1 MRSFSDFVAAP
12 KHKAAVVAQAPA
24 APAVSAPAQLP
35 EPPASIIIVTVA
47 ALDAAIQRFNAR
59 VVAAHAAGRAD
70 LRAERNL
77 DACVSIAAAL
87 RRYGNLTEKQASYA
101 RALIG
106 WSLEAADKPAAQQ
119 KKLPATLAVVRPF
132 ARVTIGEIRF
142 SKKRGEDFFWIKSA
156 DVLVGKLDAEGV
168 ALFQGRITAAGLDK
182 AEIAAQLD
190 RIEADPAAALKA
202 HGDAT
207 GACGCC
213 GLELTN
219 PESIARG
226 IGPICWRKIGF

>member
-1 MRSFSDFVAAP
+1 MS
-12 KHKAAVVAQAPA
+12 
-24 APAVSAPAQLP
+24 L
-35 EPPASIIIVTVA
+35 
-47 ALDAAIQRFNAR
+47 
-59 VVAAHAAGRAD
+59 
-70 LRAERNL
+70 
-77 DACVSIAAAL
+77 AAAL